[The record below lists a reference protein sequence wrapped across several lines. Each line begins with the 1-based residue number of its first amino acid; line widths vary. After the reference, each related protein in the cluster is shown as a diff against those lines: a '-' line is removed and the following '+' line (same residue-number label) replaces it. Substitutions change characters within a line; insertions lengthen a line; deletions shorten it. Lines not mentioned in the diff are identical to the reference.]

1 MLGTD
6 ADALLLVKIE
16 SSVKDS
22 STVEVKWHRA
32 KEKTAEDRDIKLNG
46 SIQISKKKKKM
57 IRPPCRG
64 IKAL

>member
-46 SIQISKKKKKM
+46 SIQISKKKM